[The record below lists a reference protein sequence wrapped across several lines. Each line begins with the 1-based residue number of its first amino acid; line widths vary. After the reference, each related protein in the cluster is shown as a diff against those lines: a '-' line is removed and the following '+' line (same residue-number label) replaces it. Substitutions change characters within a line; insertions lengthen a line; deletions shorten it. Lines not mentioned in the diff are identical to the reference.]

1 MVFMVDRRI
10 GGRMIK
16 FTIPFK
22 LPSLNEHIKKV
33 ANNRYGGGKYK
44 KDIENQIIKIVCQL
58 EKIDKPVYIKFTWYE
73 QTTRRDKDN
82 VAFSKK
88 YILDALQ
95 KAGVLPNDN
104 NQYVKGF
111 EDRFVYKQGDKVE
124 VEIFEI

>member
-1 MVFMVDRRI
+1 L
-10 GGRMIK
+10 IK

-73 QTTRRDKDN
+73 KTTRRDKDN